1 MPKGRNSTFQE
12 SQGHPPDGTRR
23 SRKAKDINQEVS
35 TMLHN
40 DPGGG
45 QHGQTTFTDTD
56 TGQCGAFFAQD
67 TGDNHPTSNTG
78 HTGGV

>member
-1 MPKGRNSTFQE
+1 
-12 SQGHPPDGTRR
+12 
-23 SRKAKDINQEVS
+23 
-35 TMLHN
+35 MLHN